1 MKTPFVLLCSKM
13 FLWCLALVFM
23 LSCRT
28 TITIDYPELIENIQE
43 DTLLVIRNVDVF
55 TGEGDELL
63 RGYDV
68 FIDGERIA
76 KIQPSSSL
84 ETGNYKVIDGTGKTL
99 LPGFIDTHVH
109 VMSGGSSP
117 WAKIGPSPVH
127 NLHAWL
133 FSGITTI
140 YDLGGAAEI
149 TKPLQEGVRDNTIY
163 GPDIYFTAAPV
174 TVKGSHPIP
183 ALKELN
189 PWPARSFITSNL
201 NIIKK
206 PADAK
211 KIIEGLVEQNVDYI
225 KLICDELPPGSP
237 FMAEELM
244 KPLIEEA
251 HNQGLKVLVHIGSVE
266 NALAAARAGADVLA
280 HAVYRD
286 KLSDADVKFLKEKG
300 VKMIFTISGF
310 ENIDAMY
317 TQKYKPKPFDTLTTP
332 EPILGP
338 VTGDN
343 AAKMKEAP
351 VMFGLAKAIHHYIG
365 DYEQNFDL
373 LQKYKIPFLV
383 GTDSPNYGAYPGSS
397 LHQEMQT
404 LVKYGYTKA
413 EVLRAATSDA
423 ARMFLDKPDFGTIK
437 EGNLANV
444 VLLDANP
451 LEDIEN
457 TQKINL
463 VIKRGQVVDRTFE
476 K

>member
-1 MKTPFVLLCSKM
+1 MKTLNIHCFHQVLSAIVLLI
-13 FLWCLALVFM
+13 VIG
-23 LSCRT
+23 CRT
-28 TITIDYPELIENIQE
+28 TITIDYPELIDDIEG
-43 DTLLVIRNVDVF
+43 DTLIVIKNVNVF
-55 TGEGDELL
+55 VGDDDELL
-63 RGYDV
+63 QGYDV
-68 FIDGERIA
+68 FIDGEYISN
-76 KIQPSSSL
+76 IQPSSSL
-84 ETGNYKVIDGTGKTL
+84 DPGRHKVIDGTGKTL

-133 FSGITTI
+133 FSGITTV

-149 TKPLQEGVRDNTIY
+149 TKPLKAGVSDNTIY

-189 PWPARSFITSNL
+189 AWPSSNFITSNL

-206 PADAK
+206 PSDAK
-211 KIIEGLVEQNVDYI
+211 KIIDGLVEQEVEFV

-237 FMAEELM
+237 YMVEELM
-244 KPLIEEA
+244 KPLVDEA
-251 HNQGLKVLVHIGSVE
+251 HAHGLKVFVHIGSAE
-266 NALAAARAGADVLA
+266 NAIAAARAGADVLT
-280 HAVYRD
+280 HAVYRG
-286 KLSDADVKFLKEKG
+286 KLSNEDARFLKEKG

-317 TQKYKPKPFDTLTTP
+317 TQSYEPKPFDTLTTP

-338 VTGDN
+338 VTGEN
-343 AAKMKEAP
+343 TIEMKEAP

-365 DYEQNFDL
+365 EYQQNFDL
-373 LQKYKIPFLV
+373 IQKYEIPFLV

-404 LVKYGYTKA
+404 LVKYGYGEA

-423 ARMFLDKPDFGTIK
+423 AQMFLKNPNFGTI
-437 EGNLANV
+437 EVGNLANM

-451 LEDIEN
+451 LENIEN
-457 TQKINL
+457 TQNINL
-463 VIKRGQVVDRTFE
+463 VIKRGQIVDRTFE